1 MSDFAEFYRFR
12 LDKCDFHTC
21 EAVKNWHA
29 MSDRDKKAI
38 RAKWRLEDEKN
49 TVEVKNER

>member
-29 MSDRDKKAI
+29 MSDKDMSEI
-38 RAKWRLEDEKN
+38 RAKWRLEDERIKAKEEN
-49 TVEVKNER
+49 TK